1 MSLRPDVL
9 QAYGDLTDRM
19 NADCAIS
26 PANRVIG
33 TTFWLA
39 TERASPFLADTPYAR
54 RPNFCERHGRPRPAG
69 CDADDGG
76 SVERFGMD
84 CVISHLAAQVAL

>member
-1 MSLRPDVL
+1 MLLRPDVL

-19 NADCAIS
+19 NAECSSS

-33 TTFWLA
+33 TTFWPA
-39 TERASPFLADTPYAR
+39 TERTAPSLADTPYAR
-54 RPNFCERHGRPRPAG
+54 WPNFCERHSRPRTAG

-76 SVERFGMD
+76 SVERIGMG
-84 CVISHLAAQVAL
+84 CLISHLATRVAL